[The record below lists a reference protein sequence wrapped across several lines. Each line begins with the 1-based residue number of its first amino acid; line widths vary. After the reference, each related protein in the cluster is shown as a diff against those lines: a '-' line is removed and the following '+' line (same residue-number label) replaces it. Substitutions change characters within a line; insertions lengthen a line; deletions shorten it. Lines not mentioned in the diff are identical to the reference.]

1 MMVAGMAADDASLS
15 DQAAF
20 ASSLEPL
27 LPMAFRLAY
36 AMLRRREEAED
47 VVQEAALKAWWK
59 RHTFRR
65 GAQLRPWFLAIVAN
79 ESKMAN
85 RRAKRVIDAAPE
97 VVPDDSADVTD
108 LRRAMSTLDAQTRM
122 VLVLRYYLDLPH
134 SEVARILGVSEGAA
148 RVRVHRA
155 LARLRPAIDVSED
168 PSYG

>member
-1 MMVAGMAADDASLS
+1 
-15 DQAAF
+15 
-20 ASSLEPL
+20 
-27 LPMAFRLAY
+27 
-36 AMLRRREEAED
+36 
-47 VVQEAALKAWWK
+47 
-59 RHTFRR
+59 
-65 GAQLRPWFLAIVAN
+65 
-79 ESKMAN
+79 KMAN